1 MFVFYDSILDAA
13 GSRQCMPAASTSTSP
28 CHMASTTSSSRAASM
43 EPQQKRRRITRD
55 EEIDEAICVGLR
67 ESSKRWERK
76 AEAESAEKNADMY
89 FGKNV
94 GETLHQMTPRQKAIA
109 KARIKHVL
117 QEVQL
122 PEEPFYQPPSPHP
135 QSQSTSYF

>member
-1 MFVFYDSILDAA
+1 M
-13 GSRQCMPAASTSTSP
+13 
-28 CHMASTTSSSRAASM
+28 
-43 EPQQKRRRITRD
+43 
-55 EEIDEAICVGLR
+55 GLR

-109 KARIKHVL
+109 KARIQQVL
-117 QEVQL
+117 LEVQF